1 MEIHKCTLIYQNID
15 KKLQKLPK
23 KLLQHT
29 LVSVLVRTSYL
40 RLPTLF
46 AFYGCINSNL
56 GQNEIRTHAILNK

>member
-23 KLLQHT
+23 KSLQHT
-29 LVSVLVRTSYL
+29 LVSISVRTSYL

-46 AFYGCINSNL
+46 AFSRYINSNL